1 MRSSCRKFAVD
12 SSDNKIFNNLKSG
25 EEWLSTKEAA
35 AYLKVSPRTVLN
47 MCSNGTLTYYKL
59 GRRNRYLQDDL
70 RVLLI
75 RKGGHNA
82 ETNQNEARDRYLVRR
97 R

>member
-1 MRSSCRKFAVD
+1 MYSSYSKSIVD
-12 SSDNKIFNNLKSG
+12 SNQNKIFDNLKSG

-35 AYLKVSPRTVLN
+35 AYLKVSSRTVLN
-47 MCSNGTLTYYKL
+47 MCSNGTLTYHKL

-75 RKGGHNA
+75 RKGGLNA
-82 ETNQNEARDRYLVRR
+82 ETDQNKTRDGYMVRGR
-97 R
+97 

>member
-1 MRSSCRKFAVD
+1 MYSPCSNTAVD
-12 SSDNKIFNNLKSG
+12 SNHSKIFNNLISG

-35 AYLKVSPRTVLN
+35 AYLKISPRTILN
-47 MCSNGTLTYYKL
+47 LCSNGTLTYHKL

-75 RKGGHNA
+75 RKGASNG
-82 ETNQNEARDRYLVRR
+82 EKERKEDRDRNMVQRR
-97 R
+97 